1 MTGARVDF
9 RTATIEQLVLDIR
22 ARRVSARELT
32 DAALSNIERC
42 NPTINAFCA
51 TAPDDARAE
60 ADRVDA
66 ALSRGDAVGAL
77 AGIPCGVKDL
87 EDARGYVTTYGSAL
101 HVGDS
106 PATEDSALVA
116 RLRAAGA
123 IIVGKTNTPEFGFKG
138 VTDNRPFG
146 ASRNPWDLDYT
157 SGGSSGGSSA
167 AIGAGMVPLATGS
180 DGGGSIRI
188 PSALCGFTGIKSSQG
203 RVPLGGPN
211 PPGSG
216 VLSVKGP
223 MALRC
228 RDIALCLDATIGDEP
243 TDIFGLPDPQ
253 TSLRSALDRN
263 NRPAKVIWSPT
274 MGFANVDT
282 EIMQRC
288 SQAIEQLADQGVE
301 VIVNDDIW
309 QVDPVFKWFQL
320 WAAARAESQGPLRG
334 TPAWEQIDDE
344 LKVQIEYGLDQ
355 VSGVDYHD
363 AINASHQLNWQ
374 LEQAFA
380 DAPLILT
387 PATCGRPPKI
397 GSSLGTVNGEELAG
411 WVAFTY
417 GINMTRNPAGVVS
430 CGTVDGLPVALQV
443 IGRQREDAS
452 VLQALCYV
460 EDLLQ
465 RPHNAPHGVVD

>member
-1 MTGARVDF
+1 MDF
-9 RTATIEQLVLDIR
+9 RTSTIEQLVLDVR

-32 DAALSNIERC
+32 DAALDNIESH

-51 TAPDDARAE
+51 VAPEDARNE
-60 ADRVDA
+60 ADRVDQ
-66 ALSRGDAVGAL
+66 ALSRGDSVGPL

-101 HVGDS
+101 HVNDP

-146 ASRNPWDLDYT
+146 ATHNPWNLDYT
-157 SGGSSGGSSA
+157 SGGSSGGSAA
-167 AIGAGMVPLATGS
+167 AIGAGIVPLATGS

-228 RDIALCLDATIGDEP
+228 RDIAVSLDATMGDEA

-253 TSLRSALDRN
+253 TSLRSALDGN

-274 MGFANVDT
+274 MGFANVDVDVM
-282 EIMQRC
+282 ERC
-288 SQAIEQLADQGVE
+288 SQAIERLADEGVE

-309 QVDPVFKWFQL
+309 QTDPVFKWFQL
-320 WAAARAESQGPLRG
+320 WAAARAESQGQLRG
-334 TPAWEQIDDE
+334 TPDWEQIDDDLKSADRVRPGQRQWGGLPRRDQRQPPLE
-344 LKVQIEYGLDQ
+344 LATRA
-355 VSGVDYHD
+355 GVCG
-363 AINASHQLNWQ
+363 
-374 LEQAFA
+374 
-380 DAPLILT
+380 DAPLIIT

-397 GSSLGTVNGEELAG
+397 GSSMGTINGEELLS
-411 WVAFTY
+411 WVGFSY
-417 GINMTRNPAGVVS
+417 GIKPDPKSGRCGQLRHRRRS
-430 CGTVDGLPVALQV
+430 C
-443 IGRQREDAS
+443 R
-452 VLQALCYV
+452 
-460 EDLLQ
+460 
-465 RPHNAPHGVVD
+465 RPCR